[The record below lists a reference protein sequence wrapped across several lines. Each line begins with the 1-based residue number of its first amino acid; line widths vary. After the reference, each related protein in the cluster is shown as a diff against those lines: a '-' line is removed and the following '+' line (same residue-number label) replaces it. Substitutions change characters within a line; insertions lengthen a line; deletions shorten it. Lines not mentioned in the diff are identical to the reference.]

1 MVEVLRVGKLPHYN
15 GYNLRSVVPMT
26 FACPLPLVWRP
37 ALTRC
42 LASTLYTLN
51 PYYISNIILFPI
63 HREPRKETSKR

>member
-15 GYNLRSVVPMT
+15 GYNLRPRLSRAHLT
-26 FACPLPLVWRP
+26 ALVWRP

-51 PYYISNIILFPI
+51 PYYVSNLHPVSD
-63 HREPRKETSKR
+63 TSRASEGNK